1 MISFL
6 FFTPS
11 KWIKKAFN
19 IKKNYTKNAFLMIIV
34 ICIRFTIYGQ
44 PSLPTRSLKV
54 SEVQSLQFGVFLDK
68 NNGGGSVTVDWDG
81 TRTAT
86 GSVILLDTPPY
97 SKPAIFEISLL
108 QGRNVYI
115 DFATSTYL
123 TGRNGGALIMNIG
136 PTDKGGS
143 GAFFSTSNNREFKTM
158 LRVGG
163 ELEIPPGAIPG
174 SYSGYYYITL
184 NHE

>member
-1 MISFL
+1 MKSCL
-6 FFTPS
+6 FFTPI
-11 KWIKKAFN
+11 KWTKKAFN
-19 IKKNYTKNAFLMIIV
+19 INRNYKKNAFLIIIV

-44 PSLPTRSLKV
+44 PSLPKRSLEV
-54 SEVQSLQFGVFLDK
+54 SEVQSLQFGVFLDTS
-68 NNGGGSVTVDWDG
+68 NGGSVTVDWDG

-174 SYSGYYYITL
+174 SYSGYYYITF
-184 NHE
+184 NYE